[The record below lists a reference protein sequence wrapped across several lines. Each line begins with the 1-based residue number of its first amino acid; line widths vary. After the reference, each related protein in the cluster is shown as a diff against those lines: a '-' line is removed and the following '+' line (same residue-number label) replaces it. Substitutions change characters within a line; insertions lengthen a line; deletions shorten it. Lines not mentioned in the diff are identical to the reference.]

1 MLSEKTLV
9 GHKVRLKHADVVRPL
24 FVDDDAIYVP
34 DIALDLSSGFQ
45 TVRTSIR
52 HTDDDDNNENSKVK
66 PKRVA
71 YQIVPTAVRAAIV
84 KLLHSTIVHLGQA
97 QGVGFGRLETTE
109 YPAVPAHLAGSVQMN
124 RTKSK
129 SGSNRD
135 RNSTN
140 ETTVALVLDGPR
152 HVGKSH
158 ILLQLSVL
166 LASEPGV
173 AVALISDCS
182 ALLLEGT
189 DQQDDRRRYSRVVE
203 YFACVLCRYP
213 GAAALAAEWDES
225 TRNATAVDELR
236 AATDDFFVQLRVLCS
251 TNSVTLVA
259 VLDGYEKI
267 ADARADETIL
277 TLATLSRLCGAQTV
291 VSANPLCAAAASI
304 SASVRCTFASC
315 LTLAEARNVY
325 KSNAVHL
332 KLTDAE
338 QMLVFNAAQMHP
350 LDIVR
355 TLSRYE
361 NIRIGSVSKG
371 QHGAVLSAIGDQKV
385 EREARITQMHAHFVS
400 KTVAAYAAAAAAA
413 ASSLS
418 SSADAAQTPSV
429 YHQGIAVASALASAS
444 ASTFASTSDDSLA
457 PTADSPPLSA
467 TPVINTRASHALT
480 PAITSIRSAAF
491 SVFHDIEAKS
501 HLLVD
506 PQFVTFIEG
515 ARWPCCVPPAA
526 RGIIYKTHSNGSLQ
540 SQFSLAYASGSGS
553 NKFQVDPRIRLRY
566 FDTALLDAGQFAAT
580 ATNPLASSQ
589 SIQWPESMSFAVASG
604 SATCLH
610 DSRTCAL
617 FDSAIEL
624 AIDFIDAD
632 RSQPPEFIPRS
643 SVAGSSKR
651 TMKSTTVL
659 PLPRLGFE
667 DSWIPS
673 NIRAALC
680 FPGSFMLAITRT
692 DVFQGPAF
700 VRCEYE
706 VAWIANDPLCLNST
720 AHKSAAA
727 ATGSEAKNLTAIESA
742 SGCDSG
748 RNASES
754 AVKMVED
761 YEQTYGPLQSWSAK
775 AIRLFP
781 KLLEHCHALASLVNV
796 TRIRLLVLAPASRV
810 EWLKQLH
817 LNLLEEC
824 GINYDHPLANND
836 DVGIVSIEDIA
847 SLAIKNIGHYV

>member
-1 MLSEKTLV
+1 MLSDKTLTS
-9 GHKVRLKHADVVRPL
+9 HKVRLKHADVVRPL

-34 DIALDLSSGFQ
+34 DIALDLSPGFQ

-52 HTDDDDNNENSKVK
+52 HTDNDDDNNNKNAKAK
-66 PKRVA
+66 PRRVA

-97 QGVGFGRLETTE
+97 QGVGFGRLEPTE
-109 YPAVPAHLAGSVQMN
+109 YPAVPVHLAGAVQMD
-124 RTKSK
+124 RTKPKSK

-135 RNSTN
+135 RNDAS

-182 ALLLEGT
+182 ALLLEGA

-213 GAAALAAEWDES
+213 GAAALAAEWDEA
-225 TRNATAVDELR
+225 TRNATAAHELR

-251 TNSVTLVA
+251 TKNVTLVA

-277 TLATLSRLCGAQTV
+277 TLATLSRLCGAQTII
-291 VSANPLCAAAASI
+291 SANPLCAAVASI
-304 SASVRCTFASC
+304 SASARCIFASC
-315 LTLAEARNVY
+315 LTPAEARNVY
-325 KSNAVHL
+325 KANAVHL

-350 LDIVR
+350 LDIAR

-361 NIRIGSVSKG
+361 NIRIGSVSIG
-371 QHGAVLSAIGDQKV
+371 QHAAVLSAIGDQKV
-385 EREARITQMHAHFVS
+385 EQEARITQMHAHFVS
-400 KTVAAYAAAAAAA
+400 KTVAAYAAA
-413 ASSLS
+413 SSLS
-418 SSADAAQTPSV
+418 PSADAAAQTPSV
-429 YHQGIAVASALASAS
+429 YHQGIAVASASALSSTSAS
-444 ASTFASTSDDSLA
+444 PSEDSLA
-457 PTADSPPLSA
+457 PTV
-467 TPVINTRASHALT
+467 TTVIDTQASHALT
-480 PAITSIRSAAF
+480 PAINRIRSAAF
-491 SVFHDIEAKS
+491 SIFHDIEAKA
-501 HLLVD
+501 HLLAD
-506 PQFVTFIEG
+506 PQFVAFIEG

-526 RGIIYKTHSNGSLQ
+526 RSIIYNTHSNGSLQ

-566 FDTALLDAGQFAAT
+566 FDAALLDAGQFAAA
-580 ATNPLASSQ
+580 ATNPLAPPSSL
-589 SIQWPESMSFAVASG
+589 QWGESMTFAVASG
-604 SATCLH
+604 SATYLY

-632 RSQPPEFIPRS
+632 RSQPPEFIPRA
-643 SVAGSSKR
+643 SVAGSSRR

-667 DSWIPS
+667 DAWIPS
-673 NIRAALC
+673 SICAALC
-680 FPGSFMLAITRT
+680 FPGSFMLAITRI
-692 DVFQGPAF
+692 DVFQGSAF

-706 VAWIANDPLCLNST
+706 VAWIANDPLCLDNT
-720 AHKSAAA
+720 AQKYDT
-727 ATGSEAKNLTAIESA
+727 ATVSEAKTLTASESA

-748 RNASES
+748 HNTSES
-754 AVKMVED
+754 TLKMVKD

-781 KLLEHCHALASLVNV
+781 KLLEHCHALASLENV
-796 TRIRLLVLAPASRV
+796 TRICLLVLAPASRV
-810 EWLKQLH
+810 ERLSQLR
-817 LNLLEEC
+817 LGLLEEC
-824 GINYDHPLANND
+824 GISYDHPLANNN
-836 DVGIVSIEDIA
+836 DVGIMSIEDIA
-847 SLAIKNIGHYV
+847 SLTNRNIGRYV